1 MRMQSLIGPSMSAV
15 LATAL
20 AAQTPVR
27 IADLRQCSLAS
38 GAKIENCRI
47 GYRTFGQKNS
57 QGSNVILIPTWL
69 TGTSADWV
77 GLLGPTQ
84 IIDTT
89 RYHVIVADA
98 LGNGVSSSP
107 SLTSGFFPQITIGDM
122 VETHYRLTREVL
134 GINHL
139 RAVVGVSMGGIQA
152 FEWAAAHPDFVDRFV
167 SIVGSPEVARHDR
180 AWLVMLVRMID
191 AAGTYQIPR
200 DTVWRM
206 LAGLDVLIDGVQ
218 DAVNRRPA
226 ADADSLLDASAVNSS
241 KSIDLADYAM
251 QSRAILAYHFG
262 RPARSDSA
270 RMLAGLKGRF
280 LVVNSPDDRVI
291 SSGPALSLARRIAL
305 DTLVLRSECGH
316 GVFVCE
322 ATRIGAAVHAFLER

>member
-1 MRMQSLIGPSMSAV
+1 MRVLSLLGPSLPAI

-20 AAQTPVR
+20 AAQTPAR
-27 IADLRQCSLAS
+27 IADLRQCALAS
-38 GAKIENCRI
+38 GARIENCRI
-47 GYRTFGQKNS
+47 GYRTFGQKNT
-57 QGSNVILIPTWL
+57 QGTNVILIPTWL
-69 TGTSADWV
+69 GGTSADWV
-77 GLLGPTQ
+77 GLLGPAK

-98 LGNGVSSSP
+98 LGDGVSSSP
-107 SLTSGFFPQITIGDM
+107 SLTSGFFPQITIGDI
-122 VETHYRLTREVL
+122 VETHYRLAREVF
-134 GINHL
+134 GITHL

-180 AWLVMLVRMID
+180 AWLLTLVRMID
-191 AAGTYQIPR
+191 AAETYKIPR

-206 LAGLDVLIDGVQ
+206 YAGVDVLIDRVQ
-218 DAVNRRPA
+218 EAVNERSA
-226 ADADSLLDASAVNSS
+226 ADADSLLDASAINQS
-241 KSIDLADYAM
+241 KSFDLADFAV

-262 RPARSDSA
+262 KPPRSDSA

-280 LVVNSPDDRVI
+280 LVINSPDDRVI
-291 SSGPALSLARRIAL
+291 SSGPALSLARRIGL

-316 GVFVCE
+316 GVFACE

>member
-1 MRMQSLIGPSMSAV
+1 MRVLSLLGPSLPAIV
-15 LATAL
+15 ATAL
-20 AAQTPVR
+20 AAQTPAR
-27 IADLRQCSLAS
+27 IADLRQCALAS
-38 GAKIENCRI
+38 GEKIENCRI

-69 TGTSADWV
+69 AGTSADWV
-77 GLLGPTQ
+77 GFLGPRQ

-122 VETHYRLTREVL
+122 VEAHYRLAREVL
-134 GINHL
+134 GITHL

-180 AWLVMLVRMID
+180 AWLVTLVRMID
-191 AAGTYQIPR
+191 AAGTYKIPP

-206 LAGLDVLIDGVQ
+206 YAGVRVLVSDVQ
-218 DAVNRRPA
+218 QAVNERSA
-226 ADADSLLDASAVNSS
+226 ADADSLLDASAVSWA
-241 KSIDLADYAM
+241 KSFDLADYAL

-262 RPARSDSA
+262 KPARSDSA

-291 SSGPALSLARRIAL
+291 SSAPALSLARRIGL
-305 DTLVLRSECGH
+305 DTLVLHSRCGH
-316 GVFVCE
+316 AVFVCE
-322 ATRIGAAVHAFLER
+322 ATRIGAALQAFLER

>member
-1 MRMQSLIGPSMSAV
+1 MPA
-15 LATAL
+15 
-20 AAQTPVR
+20 R
-27 IADLRQCSLAS
+27 IADLRQCALAS
-38 GAKIENCRI
+38 GAKIENCHI
-47 GYRTFGQKNS
+47 GYRTFGQKNA

-69 TGTSADWV
+69 TGTSADWL
-77 GLLGPTQ
+77 GLLGPKQ

-107 SLTSGFFPQITIGDM
+107 SLTSGLFPQITIGDM
-122 VETHYRLTREVL
+122 VETHYRLAREVL
-134 GINHL
+134 GVNHL

-180 AWLVMLVRMID
+180 AWLVTLTRMID
-191 AAGTYQIPR
+191 AAGTYKIPR

-206 LAGLDVLIDGVQ
+206 YAGVLVLVSEVQ
-218 DAVNRRPA
+218 EAVNRSPT
-226 ADADSLLDASAVNSS
+226 ADADSLLDASAVSWS

-251 QSRAILAYHFG
+251 QARAILAYRFG
-262 RPARSDSA
+262 KPARSDSA
-270 RMLAGLKGRF
+270 RILAGMKGRF

-291 SSGPALSLARRIAL
+291 SSGPALSLARRIGL
-305 DTLVLRSECGH
+305 DTLVVRSTCGH
-316 GVFVCE
+316 AVFACE